1 MTLLRRHIAATA
13 QLNSPVGILS
23 CPTFVTHARARY
35 RNAGRCSTA
44 STKTAALTNRFTSA
58 TFESHPLTGW
68 LLDLCSALTVKG
80 NEKRTRP
87 LRVPAKSKDM
97 QIFERAHRSG
107 PRLFSQDSV
116 QASCTAGTKTL
127 NRNSSPLTKQCRPWI
142 RPGRQNNHCKINTRN
157 ASHFGDLNECA
168 PARTKAPKRY
178 TEQASA
184 HARYMASDRTL
195 DPHQKDFKC
204 TGRVR
209 SAIVLAISKAAILC
223 GAI

>member
-13 QLNSPVGILS
+13 QLNSPAGILS
-23 CPTFVTHARARY
+23 CPTFVTHAHARLQ
-35 RNAGRCSTA
+35 NAGRCSTA
-44 STKTAALTNRFTSA
+44 STKTAALTNRLNFA

-68 LLDLCSALTVKG
+68 LLDLCSALTVVG
-80 NEKRTRP
+80 NEIGTRP
-87 LRVPAKSKDM
+87 LRISAKSKDM
-97 QIFERAHRSG
+97 QILKRAHRSG
-107 PRLFSQDSV
+107 PRLLSQDSV
-116 QASCTAGTKTL
+116 QASCTARTKTL
-127 NRNSSPLTKQCRPWI
+127 NRNSSPLTEQCRSWK
-142 RPGRQNNHCKINTRN
+142 RSSWAHNHCEINTRN
-157 ASHFGDLNECA
+157 ASNIRDLNERS

-195 DPHQKDFKC
+195 DPQQKDFKC